1 MMKYN
6 DVIADLEIIA
16 NNVALYSNL
25 FMIFFDHFTDE
36 QTVNIKE
43 RFRYKMVLL
52 PHQTGS
58 FIPVNVFSNCE
69 LLVQDDDNNYVPW
82 IQSGPSLIPGGGT
95 GLFASRVFDKRDI
108 ITIYLGRKLND
119 GEPTT
124 YACNDI
130 TAANIKGGLS
140 IPYLLA
146 HFINHAGNKTPNCE
160 LIGYKIVAL
169 RKIRKNEEFLFCYN
183 RDVFCGYCATQM
195 DHSNTT
201 FCENEQECNYMNCTD
216 KKLYATC
223 SDIQCLYKLCKL
235 HYFNAMID

>member
-6 DVIADLEIIA
+6 NVIADLEIIA

-82 IQSGPSLIPGGGT
+82 IQSGPSLIPGGEQVC
-95 GLFASRVFDKRDI
+95 SRVE
-108 ITIYLGRKLND
+108 YL
-119 GEPTT
+119 
-124 YACNDI
+124 
-130 TAANIKGGLS
+130 
-140 IPYLLA
+140 
-146 HFINHAGNKTPNCE
+146 INVI
-160 LIGYKIVAL
+160 L
-169 RKIRKNEEFLFCYN
+169 
-183 RDVFCGYCATQM
+183 
-195 DHSNTT
+195 
-201 FCENEQECNYMNCTD
+201 
-216 KKLYATC
+216 
-223 SDIQCLYKLCKL
+223 
-235 HYFNAMID
+235 